1 MDEIAPGIFHWSALH
16 PNIKTDV
23 HSYALAGSGILLDP
37 MLPPD
42 GRLDALARFEPK
54 QIVLTNRHHVRDS
67 AAIAEHFAIPVRV
80 SEPGVADASN
90 HVQVT
95 PFAWGEE
102 LAPGVTALEVDAICP
117 DESAIHI
124 TGPSAALACADG
136 VIRMGG
142 PGGTGSGGAE
152 GLGFVPDFLI
162 GDDPE
167 PVKQA
172 LRERYRELLK
182 LPFDHLLLAHGEPVV
197 GSGHEALAVFA
208 GE

>member
-16 PNIKTDV
+16 PNIKTEV
-23 HSYALAGSGILLDP
+23 HSYALADSGILLDP
-37 MLPPD
+37 MLPPE
-42 GRLDALARFEPK
+42 GRLDALAAFEPR
-54 QIVLTNRHHVRDS
+54 QIVLTNRHHTRDA
-67 AAIAEHFAIPVRV
+67 AAIAERFDIPVRV
-80 SEPGVADASN
+80 SEPGVADASQ
-90 HVQVT
+90 HVEVV
-95 PFAWGEE
+95 PFTWGDE
-102 LAPGVTALEVDAICP
+102 LAPGVTALEVGAICP

-124 TGPSAALACADG
+124 TGRSAALACADG

-142 PGGTGSGGAE
+142 SGGTGSGGDQ

-172 LRERYRELLK
+172 LRARYRELLK
-182 LPFDHLLLAHGEPVV
+182 LPFDHLLLAHGEPVI
-197 GSGHEALAVFA
+197 GSGHEALAAFA